1 MSLWMTVL
9 LTFSAAFFYVAAAY
23 LMKLWVMIPVL
34 LAVPAILLALSAA
47 AFFEIEALRG
57 GRLGITFLIILAFE
71 VILTALCALIVL
83 GESYSPREF
92 AGLAIIIVGIGVLGR
107 AQGTKEP
114 EAAKPFGRMAVGE
127 QAGRTEGLPLRR
139 EMR

>member
-1 MSLWMTVL
+1 MSLWMTGL

-57 GRLGITFLIILAFE
+57 GRLGIT
-71 VILTALCALIVL
+71 
-83 GESYSPREF
+83 
-92 AGLAIIIVGIGVLGR
+92 
-107 AQGTKEP
+107 
-114 EAAKPFGRMAVGE
+114 
-127 QAGRTEGLPLRR
+127 
-139 EMR
+139 